1 MADINRTA
9 DAAWQGD
16 IRGGKGNISTGS
28 GALKNTSYSF
38 STRFEQEPG
47 TNPEELIAA
56 AHAACYTMNLSGTLG
71 RKGYKPQNLETHA
84 TCTVAPKQG
93 GGFQITRI
101 QLVTHAKVDGIDDD
115 TFQQIA
121 KEAEQTCPVSNALR
135 SVPEISLNAKLE
147 S

>member
-9 DAAWQGD
+9 DAQWQGD
-16 IRGGKGNISTGS
+16 IRSGKGSISTGS
-28 GALKNTSYSF
+28 GALKSTPYNF
-38 STRFEQEPG
+38 SMRFEQEPG

-71 RKGYKPQNLETHA
+71 RNGYKPQNLETRA

-101 QLVTHAKVDGIDDD
+101 QLETRAKVDGIDEE
-115 TFQQIA
+115 TFQQLA
-121 KEAEQTCPVSNALR
+121 KQAEQTCPVSNALR
-135 SVPEISLNAKLE
+135 SVPEITLDAKLE

>member
-16 IRGGKGNISTGS
+16 IRGGKGTISTGS

-71 RKGYKPQNLETHA
+71 RKGYTPQNLETHA

-101 QLVTHAKVDGIDDD
+101 QLETRAKVDGIDED

-121 KEAEQTCPVSNALR
+121 REAEQTCPVSNALR

-147 S
+147 

>member
-9 DAAWQGD
+9 DVQWQGD
-16 IRGGKGNISTGS
+16 IRSGKGSISTGS
-28 GALKNTSYSF
+28 GVLKSTPYNF
-38 STRFEQEPG
+38 SMRFEQEPG

-101 QLVTHAKVDGIDDD
+101 QLETRAKVDGIDND

-121 KEAEQTCPVSNALR
+121 REAEQTCPVSNALR
-135 SVPEISLNAKLE
+135 SVPEISLNATLE